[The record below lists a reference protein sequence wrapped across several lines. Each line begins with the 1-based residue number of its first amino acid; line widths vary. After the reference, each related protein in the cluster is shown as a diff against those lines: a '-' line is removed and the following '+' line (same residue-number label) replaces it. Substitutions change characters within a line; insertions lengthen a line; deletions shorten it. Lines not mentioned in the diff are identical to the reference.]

1 MSTKVHNGQ
10 NVFGN
15 ACGTPASTKKQFSLV
30 AGIPRAPKSSF
41 SLLRESRKAQKALFP
56 RCGIPAKPK
65 KHFFLVAEIPRAPK
79 SSFCSLR
86 DSRKH
91 FRKHFVRP
99 STLTKTWCGRKEPH
113 SYVELTYCRGRMI
126 IRPARLQSSSSRA
139 CHRRPECLR
148 HGRREWY
155 RRRPGHSVH
164 RESAPSAL
172 RCNSAALPRGWHGNG
187 SG

>member
-1 MSTKVHNGQ
+1 MSTKVRNGQ

-15 ACGTPASTKKQFSLV
+15 ACGTPASAKKHFSLV
-30 AGIPRAPKSSF
+30 AGFPQAPKSGF
-41 SLLRESRKAQKALFP
+41 SLLRDSRKRQKAVFP
-56 RCGIPAKPK
+56 RCGNPAKPK

-113 SYVELTYCRGRMI
+113 SYIELTLKCGVVGAFLVGLCQAP
-126 IRPARLQSSSSRA
+126 PASIQDYTPNRLTF
-139 CHRRPECLR
+139 
-148 HGRREWY
+148 
-155 RRRPGHSVH
+155 GHKF
-164 RESAPSAL
+164 
-172 RCNSAALPRGWHGNG
+172 
-187 SG
+187 

>member
-1 MSTKVHNGQ
+1 MSTKVRNGQ

-30 AGIPRAPKSSF
+30 AGIPQAPKSSF

-56 RCGIPAKPK
+56 RCGNPAKPK

-126 IRPARLQSSSSRA
+126 IRPARPRSSSSTA
-139 CHRRPECLR
+139 YHTPLGCLR

>member
-1 MSTKVHNGQ
+1 MSTKVRNGQ

-30 AGIPRAPKSSF
+30 AGIPQAPKSGF
-41 SLLRESRKAQKALFP
+41 SSLRESRKAQKALFP

-99 STLTKTWCGRKEPH
+99 NTLTKTWCGRKEPH
-113 SYVELTYCRGRMI
+113 SYVELTLLKDQRGFCGTGMLS
-126 IRPARLQSSSSRA
+126 PAQS
-139 CHRRPECLR
+139 
-148 HGRREWY
+148 W
-155 RRRPGHSVH
+155 V
-164 RESAPSAL
+164 
-172 RCNSAALPRGWHGNG
+172 LPWGL
-187 SG
+187 

>member
-1 MSTKVHNGQ
+1 MVKM
-10 NVFGN
+10 F
-15 ACGTPASTKKQFSLV
+15 LEML
-30 AGIPRAPKSSF
+30 AGFPQAPKSTF
-41 SLLRESRKAQKALFP
+41 PSLRDSRKRQKAVFP
-56 RCGIPAKPK
+56 CCGIPAKPK

-126 IRPARLQSSSSRA
+126 IRLARPRSSSSRA
-139 CHRRPECLR
+139 CHRLPECLR
-148 HGRREWY
+148 HGRHEWC

-164 RESAPSAL
+164 RETRSSAPH
-172 RCNSAALPRGWHGNG
+172 CNSAALPRGWHGNG